1 MTKSYF
7 SNRRAKL
14 WYSGKEVQKE
24 LNIGCPQGS
33 ACRPGYWNI
42 GYDDIF
48 DLDNSQDIQV
58 IGFADDTNLMIT
70 SNNIET
76 FETKVNNTLLLINK
90 WAVKSKLSFNVNKT
104 QCVLFT
110 KNQKF
115 NNPNIIFNGQ
125 TLDLKNSLKYLG
137 LTIDSKLIWREHTL
151 NLEINCR
158 YSNLDNF

>member
-1 MTKSYF
+1 MS
-7 SNRRAKL
+7 
-14 WYSGKEVQKE
+14 
-24 LNIGCPQGS
+24 CGS
-33 ACRPGYWNI
+33 GYWNI

-76 FETKVNNTLLLINK
+76 LETKVNNTLILINE

-115 NNPNIIFNGQ
+115 NKPNIIFNGQ
-125 TLDLKNSLKYLG
+125 TLYLKN
-137 LTIDSKLIWREHTL
+137 
-151 NLEINCR
+151 
-158 YSNLDNF
+158 